1 MSSQFVAAL
10 NALMNEDEPV
20 TRDVFLGLSA
30 PSRAEAALFCARF
43 ASISAARRREIA
55 TLLFEQA
62 ERDFMLDYSD
72 LFVACLDDAD
82 ATVRCRAVEGLWEDE
97 RTLLIAPLVRL
108 LHSDPST
115 EVRAAAAVSLGRFVY
130 LAECDQLD
138 VRRAEMV
145 RQALRQTANDPQEQ
159 IEVMR
164 RAIESLAYINDEE
177 MRRLIDRA
185 YSHGDERVRES
196 ALFAMGRS
204 ADRFWAETVL
214 GDLLDPSPAIRY
226 EAVRASGELHLRRA
240 VPRIIE
246 LGDDTDREVQT
257 MAIWALG
264 QIGGRRARAVLER
277 WASDDDEAR
286 ATAAAEALEE
296 LEFANISFDMLLV
309 DAEDALAF
317 GPEAGAQDDPE
328 DDDLDDWGDDDEAA
342 EEDEEDEES
351 WPDEFLDL
359 R

>member
-1 MSSQFVAAL
+1 MSSQFLTAL
-10 NALMNEDEPV
+10 NALLDEGKPI
-20 TRDVFLGLSA
+20 TREVLLGLSA
-30 PSRAEAALFCARF
+30 PSRAEADLFCARF
-43 ASISAARRREIA
+43 ASISTARRREIA

-62 ERDFMLDYSD
+62 ERDFMLDFSD
-72 LFVACLDDAD
+72 LFLACLDDAD

-97 RTLLIAPLVRL
+97 RALLVAPLVRL
-108 LHSDPST
+108 LRSDPST

-130 LAECDQLD
+130 LSECDQLD
-138 VRRAEMV
+138 ARRGEMV
-145 RQALRQTANDPQEQ
+145 RQALRQAANDPEEQ

-164 RAIESLAYINDEE
+164 RAIESLAYINDDE

-185 YSHGDERVRES
+185 YSHGDERMRES

-214 GDLLDPSPAIRY
+214 GDLFDPSPAIRY

-246 LGDDTDREVQT
+246 LGEDADREVQT

-286 ATAAAEALEE
+286 AAAATEALEE
-296 LEFANISFDMLLV
+296 LDFANISFDMLLV
-309 DAEDALAF
+309 DAEDARAF
-317 GPEAGAQDDPE
+317 GQQAEEQ
-328 DDDLDDWGDDDEAA
+328 DDDLDDWD
-342 EEDEEDEES
+342 EDEES
-351 WPDEFLDL
+351 GDEDENAWPDEFLDL
-359 R
+359 Q